1 MTRKRPLELETCT
14 LPTATLCVGNL
25 PVLIVLPLIR
35 RFPKANDEEKPIA
48 ILNKRSSVSVLQTIG
63 LGLRRLA
70 NKEKLT
76 S

>member
-35 RFPKANDEEKPIA
+35 RFPKAKGDKKPIA
-48 ILNKRSSVSVLQTIG
+48 SLNKRLNVSVSQIIG

-70 NKEKLT
+70 KKEKLT